1 MRILIMGAPGAGKG
15 TQARSISERYQIP
28 AISTGSLFRD
38 KAQDG
43 TELGEKIK
51 YLLTTGDLISD
62 EITDQ
67 LLMGRLESDGD
78 TGGFLLD
85 GYPRTLSQAATLDQY
100 LKDHGTKIR
109 AVLSLNVTADEVVDR
124 LQKRAQIEGRAD
136 DDPETVRHRIEV
148 YRQTTKPV
156 IDHYRQRGLVID
168 VDAVGSLEEVQ
179 ARIFAA
185 LDAIAVTSDV

>member
-100 LKDHGTKIR
+100 LKEHGTKIR

-124 LQKRAQIEGRAD
+124 LRKRAQIEGRAD